1 MTNVQTI
8 DEAIQI
14 MQNFFFPPTN
24 FFLYKD
30 QMSALHSNNYNTV
43 SDYFINLRKLQKVAN
58 LTISSEEALLECE
71 ILQIFLNGLPFHLQ
85 QMAASQ
91 GTLQL
96 EELATKLDNA
106 VFISNNLKHKSI
118 NNFKNYRNKNFVKK
132 WCDLHKTN
140 SHSNHECYKQNQR
153 KQNNFERENKKLE
166 ERLFCPR
173 VKILLKSSQ
182 EPVKALLDSGSS
194 RTLINPKHIK
204 ILNKEPLEKPIMFNC
219 SNNQKTS
226 CYEKSLLKFSFPE
239 GDRNSFFSHEII
251 LSQYIPDT
259 MIIGLDFMK
268 KVEGNIMFGKDTFDI
283 HDISIPLI
291 LDNSINKKENFQNN
305 DKKILSTKNIDIK
318 DIKSLIEHTKSVSS
332 KYIGVFPNYEHKI
345 ELFSDVNT
353 LNKRI
358 KPFRFC
364 SEDISEINKQLDY
377 MLKEDIITPS
387 TSNICSAAFLV
398 GKKNGKKRLVV
409 DYTAT
414 NKISKPDHYPLP
426 IVSTILN
433 QLQEREIF
441 SKLDLTSGYFHVK
454 LHPDTIPISSFVVL
468 QGVYAFK
475 RQPFGLSSGPQAF
488 QRSMDSIFGDDKDVF
503 LYLDDI
509 LIASKNY
516 SDHYESLKKSL
527 VESS

>member
-1 MTNVQTI
+1 MSSFDNGNYNNHGKRSYIPKQRQYTAQRFQPKQNFHFSSNNFSFQNRFHNTETPSQQFENITFKITNLELSGPTISIPILYSSFLPQNYPAFLSQFKLLADVNQWDAQKAYKSLLIVLSDELRDLMTNVQTI

-14 MQNFFFPPTN
+14 LQNFFFPPTN

-30 QMSALHSNNYNTV
+30 QMSALDSNNYNTV
-43 SDYFINLRKLQKVAN
+43 SDYLINLRKLQKLAN
-58 LTISSEEALLECE
+58 LTVSSEEALLERE
-71 ILQIFLNGLPFHLQ
+71 ILQIFLNGLPFHLR

-91 GTLQL
+91 RTLQL
-96 EELATKLDNA
+96 KELATKLDDA
-106 VFISNNLKHKSI
+106 VFISKNLKHKSI

-318 DIKSLIEHTKSVSS
+318 DIKSLIEYTKSVYS
-332 KYIGVFPNYEHKI
+332 KHIGVFPNYEHKI

-353 LNKRI
+353 LNK
-358 KPFRFC
+358 
-364 SEDISEINKQLDY
+364 
-377 MLKEDIITPS
+377 
-387 TSNICSAAFLV
+387 
-398 GKKNGKKRLVV
+398 
-409 DYTAT
+409 
-414 NKISKPDHYPLP
+414 
-426 IVSTILN
+426 
-433 QLQEREIF
+433 
-441 SKLDLTSGYFHVK
+441 
-454 LHPDTIPISSFVVL
+454 
-468 QGVYAFK
+468 
-475 RQPFGLSSGPQAF
+475 
-488 QRSMDSIFGDDKDVF
+488 
-503 LYLDDI
+503 
-509 LIASKNY
+509 
-516 SDHYESLKKSL
+516 
-527 VESS
+527 